1 MNMSYVVTDHKR
13 YKYFDD
19 LKVAIDYIQRENNP
33 SLKLYEDTG
42 LGNLREITPVEIIR
56 LTQSSVPSTTPVS
69 SESSSSYDKEEIKKD
84 KKPVKKEPKQKQ
96 ESSASN
102 ALVSLIIKLII
113 VLVLLILYFVFLPEF
128 VSNAIEGFVGG

>member
-1 MNMSYVVTDHKR
+1 MSYVVTDHKR

-19 LKVAIDYIQRENNP
+19 LKAAIDYIQRENNP

-56 LTQSSVPSTTPVS
+56 LSQSSVPVS
-69 SESSSSYDKEEIKKD
+69 SESYNKEPEKD
-84 KKPVKKEPKQKQ
+84 QEAVKEPKQKK

-102 ALVSLIIKLII
+102 ALVSLIIKLVI

-128 VSNAIEGFVGG
+128 ISNVIEGFVGG

>member
-1 MNMSYVVTDHKR
+1 MSYVVTDHKR

-56 LTQSSVPSTTPVS
+56 LTQSSVQATAPVS
-69 SESSSSYDKEEIKKD
+69 SESSYDNEEIKKD